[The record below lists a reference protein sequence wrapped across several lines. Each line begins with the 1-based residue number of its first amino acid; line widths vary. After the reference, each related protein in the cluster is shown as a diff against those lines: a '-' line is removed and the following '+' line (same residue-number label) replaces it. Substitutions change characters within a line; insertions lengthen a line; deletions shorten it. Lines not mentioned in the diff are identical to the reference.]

1 MEVKE
6 YPKISRDPFIQA
18 RYEIMRDEGT
28 SHNMAEILAVRKSP
42 NFTTDDHFNKGHC
55 NGNQFDGQEKAA
67 AYYKRKAVAAGVST
81 TGKVYKSS
89 LARFPGDPQAWVSS
103 RSDVKKILEE
113 RNWQSEG
120 TVKNEFHEDKLSE
133 AVENRP
139 KANGVAEDI
148 LDDKV
153 VHECLKNP
161 ELAPTVKER
170 IELKE
175 NLRSK
180 MSAPD

>member
-1 MEVKE
+1 M
-6 YPKISRDPFIQA
+6 
-18 RYEIMRDEGT
+18 
-28 SHNMAEILAVRKSP
+28 
-42 NFTTDDHFNKGHC
+42 
-55 NGNQFDGQEKAA
+55 
-67 AYYKRKAVAAGVST
+67 
-81 TGKVYKSS
+81 YKSS